1 MLNMGSLAHQGRHLA
16 LPKRYVA
23 LFIFVAAYLGLFHL
37 APAMQHLYQP
47 LPTGELL
54 SPIHDAARHMRPT
67 SGQTPLTINLVVAS
81 VASDDVSWTEEL
93 HNSIANLQIFRYVS
107 DDPVAEY
114 HPSIAKGREALMYFT
129 YLYDHYDSLAD
140 VNIFIHAEEHPW
152 HLDGAMQQSMRFA
165 LSQLDLEQVMQ
176 LHYFNLYT
184 SLKGGRPE
192 GYNTTKTT
200 DETDVAEEPF
210 IAEAMRANFGEDVAV
225 PEMLIGPCCSQFAVS
240 KEAIRSRPRSQYR
253 HSMQWLTETDWPD
266 QLTGRIWEHL
276 WPWLFLH
283 DQAVDRKTEWRTLC
297 RMYRV
302 CFSDSDDLQQY
313 QAVWDERV
321 KLLEKIG
328 FGRELLRP
336 WNVRKAR
343 MRLNDLLQLGRQL
356 LLGAL
361 ERGQD
366 PEQRIVAGLDLTA
379 P

>member
-1 MLNMGSLAHQGRHLA
+1 MLDMGSLAHQGRYLA

-23 LFIFVAAYLGLFHL
+23 VFIFVATYLGLFHL
-37 APAMQHLYQP
+37 APAMHHLYQP

-54 SPIHDAARHMRPT
+54 SPIHDAARHMPPT

-129 YLYDHYDSLAD
+129 YLYDHYESLAD

-343 MRLNDLLQLGRQL
+343 MRLNDLSRLGRQL